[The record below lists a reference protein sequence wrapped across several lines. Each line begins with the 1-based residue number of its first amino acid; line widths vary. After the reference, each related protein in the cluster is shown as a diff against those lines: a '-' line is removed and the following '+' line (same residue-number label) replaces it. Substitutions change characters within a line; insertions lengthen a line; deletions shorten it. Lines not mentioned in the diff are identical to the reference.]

1 MELKWQIMTPTEEDL
16 AFWIKSKYNVLFIG
30 NHGIGKTTLVTNAF
44 KKSNLKH
51 RYFSAA
57 TMDPWVDFI
66 GVPKEQE
73 DENGNF
79 LDLVKPK
86 DFRDDT
92 IQALFFDE
100 YNRAPTKVQ
109 NAVMELIQFKS
120 INGKKFE
127 NLEVVWAAINQSEVN
142 KYNVEELDYAQLDRF
157 HIIVQLPNKPS
168 NHFFSTKHGKNGE
181 IICKWWGDLSNE
193 LKEFISPRRLEYI
206 LDVYSNGGD
215 IRACLPMNCNTKTLI
230 SNLKDGL
237 PSDKLKELIDAGNQ
251 DKLKS
256 WISNAS
262 NFSQCEKIIIKDHL
276 EVCFPLLSMEKQ
288 SELLS
293 KHTSIQKMVGTN
305 VHKYEE
311 LIASLKTSK
320 NKSIKKWASSIVTSV
335 VPKEVVDKIH
345 KTKWLPSSIN
355 DKLRREINGAPL
367 VWGDEA
373 FLRAGNVLKYGNR
386 SAKVDNEIY
395 SILPANGYFV
405 TYDKCKN
412 LNNLFKSIYDSKTPT
427 ELGEIAYE
435 QVETILNAVNYWI
448 YGMQNLTIDNILKK
462 PENVLI
468 IQDLMSMYIQKEKC
482 TPLQFFTKWE
492 YMYRVC
498 LRIKG
503 DWIKYA

>member
-1 MELKWQIMTPTEEDL
+1 MTPTEEDL

-44 KKSNLKH
+44 KKSNLNH

-73 DENGNF
+73 DERGSF

-120 INGKKFE
+120 INGRKFE
-127 NLEVVWAAINQSEVN
+127 NLEVVWAAINQSEAN

-168 NHFFSTKHGKNGE
+168 NHFFSNKHGKNGE
-181 IICKWWGDLSNE
+181 IICKWWADLSDE

-206 LDVYSNGGD
+206 LDVYVNGGD

-237 PSDKLKELIDAGNQ
+237 PSDKLKELIDSGNES
-251 DKLKS
+251 KLKS
-256 WISNAS
+256 WLSNAS
-262 NFSQCEKIIIKDHL
+262 NFSQCEKIIIKDYI
-276 EVCFPLLSMEKQ
+276 ETCFPLISMEKQ
-288 SELLS
+288 TELLS
-293 KHTSIQKMVGTN
+293 KHTSIQKVVEAN
-305 VHKYEE
+305 VSEYEE

-320 NKSIKKWASSIVTSV
+320 NKSIKKWASSMTISV
-335 VPKEVVDKIH
+335 VPKEIVDKINKAKW
-345 KTKWLPSSIN
+345 KTPIN
-355 DKLRREINGAPL
+355 SKLIREINKRPL
-367 VWGDEA
+367 AWDTDATLFAGLEIKYDNRLPKIDEA
-373 FLRAGNVLKYGNR
+373 
-386 SAKVDNEIY
+386 IY
-395 SILPANGYFV
+395 SMLPASGYFV
-405 TYDKCKN
+405 TYDKVKN
-412 LNNLFKSIYDSKTPT
+412 LQSLFKSIAETREMS
-427 ELGEIAYE
+427 YE
-435 QVETILNAVNYWI
+435 QLEVVLSAINYWT
-448 YGMQNLTIDNILKK
+448 YGMQNLTIDSILNTSRNHLLL
-462 PENVLI
+462 E
-468 IQDLMSMYIQKEKC
+468 DLMSAYIKKETC
-482 TPLQFFTKWE
+482 TPLQLFTKWE
-492 YMYRVC
+492 YLFRVC
-498 LRIKG
+498 LRLKG
-503 DWIKYA
+503 KWLKYV